1 MALCCLVASP
11 KDIIGN
17 KQTKNRATNPPIEP
31 LGLCYHAYKILIVFT
46 VVSTLFSH
54 QQSHPSSK

>member
-1 MALCCLVASP
+1 MALCCLIACP

-17 KQTKNRATNPPIEP
+17 KQTKNRATNPPIEV
-31 LGLCYHAYKILIVFT
+31 LGLCYHASEILIVYA

>member
-1 MALCCLVASP
+1 MALCYLVACP

-17 KQTKNRATNPPIEP
+17 KQKNRATNPPIEP
-31 LGLCYHAYKILIVFT
+31 LGLCYHAYKILIVYT